1 MLKDLVTSLNK
12 SFQIIALTETWLN
25 DINKDNFNLP
35 GYDYIGSNRENKRG
49 GGVGMYVSKQLQYKT
64 RNDISINVENRI
76 ETSFIEI
83 CTSKG
88 KNVIVGTIYRPPNN
102 TIDTFEN
109 LMKRILVKY

>member
-1 MLKDLVTSLNK
+1 MLKDFVTSLNK
-12 SFQIIALTETWLN
+12 SFQIIGLTETWLN

-35 GYDYIGSNRENKRG
+35 GFDYIGSNRENKRG
-49 GGVGMYVSKQLQYKT
+49 EGVGMYVSKQLQYKT

-88 KNVIVGTIYRPPNN
+88 NNVIVGTIYRPPINK
-102 TIDTFEN
+102 IDT
-109 LMKRILVKY
+109 LLIG